1 MNHTRHRMAALCLP
15 LGVPK
20 TWRYFFM
27 LLVLTSLSLALCM
40 VWPLTVGADQRFG
53 YNAGPAASYPG
64 QVFSYPREGQSPL
77 QMDRDRYECHIWA
90 MGQSGYDPSLPPLPV
105 RQPVRVEPVPP
116 VGHDT
121 TFLAFTGALLGA
133 IIGGHRHSGEGALI
147 GGAIGAMTGIISDS
161 ARAET
166 ARRIEADRNR
176 QSVEYNTRMED
187 RAGDYRRAMGAC
199 LEGRGYS
206 VK

>member
-1 MNHTRHRMAALCLP
+1 MNHPRYRMEAICFP
-15 LGVPK
+15 LGTAK
-20 TWRYFFM
+20 TWRYFF
-27 LLVLTSLSLALCM
+27 LLLLLTSLTLALCM
-40 VWPLTVGADQRFG
+40 MWPLTVRADQRSRYDG
-53 YNAGPAASYPG
+53 GAPASYPG

-105 RQPVRVEPVPP
+105 RQAVRVEPAPP

-133 IIGGHRHSGEGALI
+133 IIGGHHHSGEGALI
-147 GGAIGAMTGIISDS
+147 GGTIGAMTGIISDS

-176 QSVEYNTRMED
+176 QSVEYNAQMEG
-187 RAGDYRRAMGAC
+187 RAADYRRAMGAC